1 MSSSVLL
8 NIVSNIDLVTNLDK
22 LTDYKVG
29 DDIKLRGQ
37 ALHPHGREDWL
48 SFYDKRCKKICECA
62 PYLHID
68 KCTFLFK
75 DITA

>member
-37 ALHPHGREDWL
+37 AHHPHSREDWL
-48 SFYDKRCKKICECA
+48 SFYDKGHKKTCEYG
-62 PYLHID
+62 P
-68 KCTFLFK
+68 
-75 DITA
+75 